1 MKSKMSKNQTFYQT
15 KVVSGDST
23 FLKRQMSTMAQ
34 KSRNRV
40 TSQVKSTDQKLMGAG
55 NAQGL
60 QKSTGDIG
68 PQTVSEL
75 KNSALR
81 ESRVNNLCDSQN

>member
-1 MKSKMSKNQTFYQT
+1 
-15 KVVSGDST
+15 
-23 FLKRQMSTMAQ
+23 
-34 KSRNRV
+34 
-40 TSQVKSTDQKLMGAG
+40 MGAG

-60 QKSTGDIG
+60 QKSTGDLG
-68 PQTVSEL
+68 PMNLSEM